1 MRISRL
7 LYPVYHRKLSRG
19 VFIKELFCKRIVS
32 LHKID
37 IISFFKFPLS
47 IESKWGSW
55 FHSLERK
62 FSIDP
67 FQMQILIEDVLQRL
81 TKRSCNTNRARF
93 VSLVPSLI
101 TVFHR
106 VFIGTNSSLF
116 IFCERIVSL
125 HEITVRQRIFLNSS
139 RDIGLFDYIVDENS
153 PEKSNVPFVR
163 KESYSGTLG
172 QETEIC
178 GVSQPSA
185 GNIREHI
192 H

>member
-1 MRISRL
+1 M
-7 LYPVYHRKLSRG
+7 
-19 VFIKELFCKRIVS
+19 
-32 LHKID
+32 
-37 IISFFKFPLS
+37 
-47 IESKWGSW
+47 
-55 FHSLERK
+55 
-62 FSIDP
+62 
-67 FQMQILIEDVLQRL
+67 
-81 TKRSCNTNRARF
+81 
-93 VSLVPSLI
+93 
-101 TVFHR
+101 
-106 VFIGTNSSLF
+106 
-116 IFCERIVSL
+116 
-125 HEITVRQRIFLNSS
+125 RQRIFLNSS

>member
-1 MRISRL
+1 
-7 LYPVYHRKLSRG
+7 
-19 VFIKELFCKRIVS
+19 
-32 LHKID
+32 
-37 IISFFKFPLS
+37 
-47 IESKWGSW
+47 
-55 FHSLERK
+55 
-62 FSIDP
+62 
-67 FQMQILIEDVLQRL
+67 MQILIEDVLQRL
-81 TKRSCNTNRARF
+81 TKRSCNTDRARF
-93 VSLVPSLI
+93 VSLVLSLI
-101 TVFHR
+101 IVFQR
-106 VFIGTNSSLF
+106 VVFLSGRTSLF